1 MPFDSLT
8 LAILRKAELG
18 FFGVVVVT
26 LRQTPRLKDEPTIV
40 TDFLRCK
47 LSSVTLRA
55 GDFGFLAIFFLPCL
69 TNWLIVGIFTVICP
83 TVAEV
88 MS

>member
-26 LRQTPRLKDEPTIV
+26 FKQTPRLKEAPTIV
-40 TDFLRCK
+40 VDFLRCK
-47 LSSVTLRA
+47 LSRVTFKA

-69 TNWLIVGIFTVICP
+69 TNWLIVGIYTV
-83 TVAEV
+83 VAALAY
-88 MS
+88 S